1 MNAPAIDTL
10 ALPMVSGF
18 GKYATD
24 RDGSNPDAL
33 TTITFYDVRDLVD
46 EPQQKGVEKDCAQ
59 WLIPTTHKSRKNH
72 DKHGLR
78 PLIWADL
85 DEPTTTIQQTA
96 EIVRRIVGGCDFE
109 VYASRSATPE
119 RQKCRIL
126 IPLAQALTPPQW
138 LTASEV
144 LDAKLTHAGLKTDP
158 ASMKLGQVLYLP
170 NQGQFY
176 DASSARDGDLLQPLV
191 MWAVEIAERKA
202 DLVRQAAEVKQA
214 QEAARTRREALQAS
228 RSTSGFRSV
237 IDAFN
242 AAYDVSEVLTRN
254 GYDQRGD
261 SFRHPASSTGSYSA
275 NVWVDDQGVRR
286 VNSLSSNDPLGG
298 GKGAHDAF
306 SAFRVLEHGG
316 NRNAALNDAGD
327 NHLTIGGESWNKVQR
342 REFMKQK
349 QEQQRNV
356 EPVFGALDPETGEL
370 MEPEQPK
377 PKRLVHVDVL
387 GVWSDPSPPPAFV
400 WGKYLPRGTTTLFGA
415 HGGTGKSTIGLML
428 AVATAAGLPL
438 FGAPTAPTPAIFVS
452 LEDGA
457 DIVRHRL
464 GAICRWLEVDPR
476 TLAGKLFVVD
486 GTEHPEL
493 YWAENRNGNGTVSDT
508 YAELREL
515 VESTGAGLV
524 LIDNASDAYASD
536 EIVRR
541 HVRTFIRHLNLIA
554 KHGNAAVVLLSH
566 VDKTTSRNN
575 KPDNS
580 ESYSGSTAWHNSV
593 RSRLYLSRKDE
604 SEMLTLKHEKSN
616 YGRKQEPLTLLWPE
630 NGFPRAHHESDAPD
644 FSALVEKAEGR
655 QQDNNAAEVLKMLA
669 EFEGRGQYAST
680 ALTARNNVY
689 ALLKAEPQF
698 KRLKIGRDVVT
709 AIVNQCQRAGWI
721 EPLEVRTKARTTY
734 DRWAITEKGRKWIGL
749 PSAAT
754 AATAATSDVT
764 AETAETAGGAATA
777 ATS

>member
-18 GKYATD
+18 GQYATD

-33 TTITFYDVRDLVD
+33 TTINFYDVRDLVD
-46 EPQQKGVEKDCAQ
+46 APQQVEKPRSQ
-59 WLIPTTHKSRKNH
+59 WLIPSTHKSRKNH

-109 VYASRSATPE
+109 VYASHSATPE

-126 IPLAQALTPPQW
+126 IPLAQALTPDQW

-144 LDAKLTHAGLKTDP
+144 LDAKLTQAGIKTDP
-158 ASMKLGQVLYLP
+158 ASMRLGQVLYLP

-275 NVWVDDQGVRR
+275 NVRIDDQGVRR

-306 SAFRVLEHGG
+306 SAFCVLEHGG

-387 GVWSDPSPPPAFV
+387 GVWSDPSPPPEFV
-400 WGKYLPRGTTTLFGA
+400 WGKYLPRGTTTLFSA

-428 AVATAAGLPL
+428 AVAAAVGKPL

-452 LEDGA
+452 LEDGPA
-457 DIVRHRL
+457 IVRHRL

-524 LIDNASDAYASD
+524 VVDNASDAYAAD
-536 EIVRR
+536 EVVRR
-541 HVRTFIRHLNLIA
+541 HVRAFIRHLNLI
-554 KHGNAAVVLLSH
+554 GMRCDAAMVLLSH
-566 VDKTTSRNN
+566 VNANTSRNQN
-575 KPDNS
+575 LDS
-580 ESYSGSTAWHNSV
+580 DEDYSGSTAWHNSA
-593 RSRLYLSRKDE
+593 RSRIA
-604 SEMLTLKHEKSN
+604 LKRDKKGSDLLILQHQKAN
-616 YGRKQEPLTLLWPE
+616 YGKKQQPLMLEWPE
-630 NGFPRAHHESDAPD
+630 DGFPRVHQEGDTPD
-644 FSALVEKAEGR
+644 YSGLIDKAQSR
-655 QQDNNAAEVLKMLA
+655 QQDANAAEVLKMLA